1 MYLAFALS
9 AFQTQL
15 SYRFQVWSY
24 LFFALMIVVA
34 KVAIWTS
41 VYGGASVVNGVTLKE
56 MITYAILSTSI
67 LGAWEYAPLIRG
79 IDRALK
85 SGEIAIYLLKPV
97 SYPLYLL
104 SSQVGELAYG
114 VVVAMIPATI
124 IAILIYGMLPPAS
137 PMHGL
142 LFVAYWALSFF
153 IIFLMAALLGIA
165 AFWLMTAFSL
175 EWTLQGILWIFSGM
189 WVPFWFFPESLA
201 DIARHLPFAWIGYYP
216 TAVYLGKLT
225 LGECWLYL
233 GIGCGWAAALA
244 VAVMLLW
251 RRARTRLVVQGG

>member
-9 AFQTQL
+9 AFQAQL
-15 SYRFQVWSY
+15 AYRFQVWSY

-41 VYGGASVVNGVTLKE
+41 VYGSARVVNGVTLGQ

-67 LGAWEYAPLIRG
+67 MGAWEYAPLIRG

-85 SGEIAIYLLKPV
+85 SGEIAIYLLRPV

-104 SSQVGELAYG
+104 ASQLGDLAYG
-114 VVVAMIPATI
+114 VVVAMIPATV

-137 PMHGL
+137 PALGL
-142 LFVAYWALSFF
+142 LFVAYWALSFL
-153 IIFLMAALLGIA
+153 IIFLFATLLGLA

-175 EWTLQGILWIFSGM
+175 EWLLQAILWIFGGM
-189 WVPFWFFPESLA
+189 WVPFWFFPEPLGS
-201 DIARHLPFAWIGYYP
+201 IARHLPFAWIGYYP
-216 TAVYLGKLT
+216 TAVYLGKLS
-225 LGECWLYL
+225 LADCWLYL
-233 GIGCGWAAALA
+233 GAGIGWAAALA
-244 VAVMLLW
+244 IGVALLW
-251 RRARTRLVVQGG
+251 RRARLRLVVQGG